1 MRPMAKKERGEKPER
16 KSEKSTQKRS
26 EKKRAEG
33 NSGYDDS
40 TSYPSKTL
48 WYKFILG
55 FGKVFILPFL
65 YRKYHITTA
74 KMPGKIRDPSL
85 IAFSHGCNYDQ
96 FAVIRGVP
104 PYKRYIAS
112 DALVRDKKMRL
123 AFGLINNF
131 IFRRKGEKGDNVVKS
146 AKVTIEKGIHVAMA
160 PEGGETL
167 NGVTNLPRPRT
178 GEMIKELNCGLVTFR
193 IIGNYFTKPPW
204 GYTHAKEGKIF
215 GEVRGI
221 YSREEI
227 QKLSPEEIN
236 ELIYKDLY
244 VNQYEWQRERMY
256 NYDRENRAEF
266 LEYVLYVCPKCG
278 QVGHLHSSKDTL
290 KCDCGYSVDVNIY
303 GFLEGEDCV
312 FDNVYDW
319 DVWQR
324 DRIVERME
332 EWKEE
337 PDKPFFT
344 DVNGTF
350 SYLVD
355 NSPVTLAEN
364 ATLEMAPNY
373 MRVYNDEGYEIVFPF
388 DDIRSVSVA
397 HRHDVVI
404 IHENR
409 YYQFATA
416 IPTSPQKYKTAAY
429 LLRGRDRMSF

>member
-1 MRPMAKKERGEKPER
+1 MVNNERTEKRAERRAEKKAVRD
-16 KSEKSTQKRS
+16 

-40 TSYPSKTL
+40 TSYPHMTL
-48 WYKFILG
+48 WYRFILG
-55 FGKVFILPFL
+55 FGKVFVLPFL
-65 YRKYHITTA
+65 YRKFHIETE
-74 KMPGKIRDPSL
+74 KMPGKIKDPSL
-85 IAFSHGCNYDQ
+85 IAFSHGCNFDQ
-96 FAVIRGVP
+96 FAVIKGVP

-146 AKVTIEKGIHVAMA
+146 AVVTIQKGIHVAMA

-178 GEMIKELNCGLVTFR
+178 GEMIKQMNCGLVTFQ
-193 IIGNYFTKPPW
+193 IIGNYFLKPPW
-204 GYTHAKEGKIF
+204 GLTRSKEGKIY
-215 GEVRGI
+215 GKVKGI

-227 QKLSPEEIN
+227 QAMSPEEIN
-236 ELIYKDLY
+236 ELIYRDLY
-244 VNQYEWQRERMY
+244 VNQYDWQREHMIP
-256 NYDRENRAEF
+256 YDREGRAEF
-266 LEYVLYVCPKCG
+266 MEYVLYVCPKCG
-278 QVGHLHSSKDTL
+278 EIGHLHSSKDTFR
-290 KCDCGYSVDVNIY
+290 CDCGYSVDVNVY
-303 GFLEGEDCV
+303 GFMEGEDCV

-332 EWKEE
+332 KWKEE
-337 PDKPFFT
+337 PDKPFYT

-350 SYLVD
+350 KYLE
-355 NSPVTLAEN
+355 NNTPVTLAEG

-373 MRVYNDEGYEIVFPF
+373 MRVYADGYEKVFPF
-388 DDIRSVSVA
+388 DEIRSVSVA

-409 YYQFATA
+409 YYQFSTA
-416 IPTSPQKYKTAAY
+416 IPSSPQKYKTAAY

>member
-1 MRPMAKKERGEKPER
+1 MARKERGERPEK
-16 KSEKSTQKRS
+16 KSENPVP
-26 EKKRAEG
+26 KKRKEG

-48 WYKFILG
+48 WYRFILG
-55 FGKVFILPFL
+55 FGKVFVLPFI
-65 YRKYHITTA
+65 YRKFNVVTE
-74 KMPGKIRDPSL
+74 KMPGKIKDPSL
-85 IAFSHGCNYDQ
+85 IVFSHGCNYDQ

-123 AFGLINNF
+123 AFGLVNDF

-146 AKVTIEKGIHVAMA
+146 AEVTIKKGIHVAMA

-167 NGVTNLPRPRT
+167 NGVTNRPRPRT
-178 GEMIKELNCGLVTFR
+178 GEMVRQLNCGLVTFR
-193 IIGNYFTKPPW
+193 IVGNYFSKPPW
-204 GYTHAKEGKIF
+204 ALTRAKEGRIF

-236 ELIYKDLY
+236 DLIYRDLY
-244 VNQYEWQRERMY
+244 INQYDWQREHKY

-266 LEYVLYVCPKCG
+266 VEYVLYVCPKCG
-278 QVGHLHSSKDTL
+278 EIGHLHSQKDTL
-290 KCDCGYSVDVNIY
+290 RCDCGYSVDINEY
-303 GFLEGEDCV
+303 GFMEGEDCI

-332 EWKEE
+332 EWKKE

-344 DVNGTF
+344 DTPGTLK
-350 SYLVD
+350 YLVD

-373 MRVYNDEGYEIVFPF
+373 IRVFNNSGYEKVFPF
-388 DDIRSVSVA
+388 EDIRSVSVA

-404 IHENR
+404 IHENT
-409 YYQFATA
+409 YYQFCTDV
-416 IPTSPQKYKTAAY
+416 PSSPQKYKTAAY